1 MSARGQV
8 DSHQATNSQKDMLV
22 LSSHF
27 LSQPVPDTRK
37 KSFLYDGS
45 HTSQRD
51 LLNKAFKALMCRR
64 SKKRQKG
71 LPVIDRLSTSESSPE
86 ATSKEDRPPKDSTW
100 SLLQVWKLWS
110 LGKEQHFN
118 SSAART
124 LPKLWTGQTLED
136 QLPLCLKPSKFIF
149 HNEIF

>member
-71 LPVIDRLSTSESSPE
+71 LPVIDRLSTSEHS
-86 ATSKEDRPPKDSTW
+86 PPKKTGLQKTPLGACFKCGNSGHRAKNNTSTH
-100 SLLQVWKLWS
+100 LRPGPCPNCVQVR
-110 LGKEQHFN
+110 H
-118 SSAART
+118 
-124 LPKLWTGQTLED
+124 
-136 QLPLCLKPSKFIF
+136 
-149 HNEIF
+149 